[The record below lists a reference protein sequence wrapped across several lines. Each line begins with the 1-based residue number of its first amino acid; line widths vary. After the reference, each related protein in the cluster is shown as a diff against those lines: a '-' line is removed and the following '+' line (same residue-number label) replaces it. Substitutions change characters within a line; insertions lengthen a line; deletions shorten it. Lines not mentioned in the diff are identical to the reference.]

1 MHGAHIMPSLTSMKQ
16 RQLEIMLEQLK
27 AFPSPSAVLEQYS
40 TPAPI
45 AAQLLHFAFLRG
57 DIWHKRVVDLGCGPG
72 ILAIGAALLGATAT
86 GVDADERVLEVAQ
99 LNAGTVGVDVKWV
112 ESSIQDFQG
121 AYDTVV
127 MNPPFGAQKRHSDR
141 PFLLKATKIGEVVY
155 LLHSAIVDDFVRRFL
170 EPNRVTDTIKIK
182 LPLAHSFK
190 FHKQEVRYIDAILYR
205 IETIS

>member
-1 MHGAHIMPSLTSMKQ
+1 MPSLTSMKQ
-16 RQLEIMLEQLK
+16 RQLEIILERLK

-57 DIWHKRVVDLGCGPG
+57 DIWHKRIVDLGCGTG

-86 GVDADERVLEVAQ
+86 GVDADERALEVAQ
-99 LNAGTVGVDVKWV
+99 LNAGAVGANVKWV
-112 ESSIQDFQG
+112 KSSVQDFQG

-141 PFLLKATKIGEVVY
+141 PFLIKAAKVGKVVY

-182 LPLAHSFK
+182 LPLA
-190 FHKQEVRYIDAILYR
+190 
-205 IETIS
+205 